1 MDWDKLRVFHVVAE
15 SGSFTRAGE
24 ALNLS
29 QSAVSRQIRSLE
41 DSLRLPLFHRHARG
55 LILTEQGE
63 LLYRT
68 AHDVFAKL
76 AMTEAIL
83 TESKERPKG
92 LLRITTTVGFGSI
105 WLTRHMGEFMDLYPE
120 ITVSLLV
127 ADVDLD
133 LSMREADV
141 AIRISV
147 PQQPDLIQRHLFTG
161 HFGIYAAPTYLNRFG
176 TPNKIED
183 LLEHRL
189 VSFGEDLPLPFADLN
204 WLVEEVRKIEPAYQ
218 PALTINNLYGT
229 FRAIEGAIGIGALPA
244 FMVDQKAQLVR
255 ILTKVDAPEAEAYF
269 VYPAEL
275 RDSARIVVFRDFL
288 LRKIAETRF

>member
-24 ALNLS
+24 TLNLS

-68 AHDVFAKL
+68 AHEVFAKL

-92 LLRITTTVGFGSI
+92 LLRVTTTVGFGSI

-147 PQQPDLIQRHLFTG
+147 PQQAGLIQRHLFTG
-161 HFGIYAAPTYLNRFG
+161 HFGIYAAPAYLNRFG

-183 LLEHRL
+183 LLEHRV
-189 VSFGEDLPLPFADLN
+189 VSFGEDLPLPFVDLN
-204 WLVEEVRKIEPAYQ
+204 WLVEEVRKIEPEFK

-229 FRAIEGAIGIGALPA
+229 FRAIEAAIGIGALPA
-244 FMVDQKAQLVR
+244 FMADERAQLVR
-255 ILTKVDAPEAEAYF
+255 ILTKVEAPKAEAYF